1 MSACVEGMMGYGMAA
16 CAATPAGKIVGG
28 HGGTD
33 WWAMNSA
40 RKKTYDQ
47 GNVLGHGAG
56 EAKKPTRVLF

>member
-47 GNVLGHGAG
+47 GNV
-56 EAKKPTRVLF
+56 